1 MMRNIWFKYICNNYY
16 VFQTISLYM
25 KSISLVISKFS
36 IYITSTVGV
45 FLIGC
50 INTEGTLE
58 IKGKVID
65 DYTKTEI
72 PCRAIIIQGLLE
84 SNEKLI
90 PIDAGQFSTDSS
102 GCFTYSL
109 RKVKYARY
117 YNFCLVG
124 DSDYASV
131 TRKLGLYELDQNAK
145 YLSFSLSK
153 LVDLTIKI
161 HRESKEP
168 VFDTLSLIWES
179 NGVSCWSLY
188 PYKID
193 DYGKTK
199 NYFGLT
205 TWIGGDVNSTIKTR
219 VFADKRTKLRWDL
232 DRNGKRLVLID
243 TIMCKRDFANTVNFT
258 Y

>member
-1 MMRNIWFKYICNNYY
+1 MRIIK
-16 VFQTISLYM
+16 LRH
-25 KSISLVISKFS
+25 
-36 IYITSTVGV
+36 IYITFAYGLL
-45 FLIGC
+45 LIGC
-50 INTEGTLE
+50 LNTEGTLE

-65 DYTKTEI
+65 EYTKMQI
-72 PCRAIIIQGLLE
+72 PRRDIIIQGLVK
-84 SNEKLI
+84 NEKELV

-102 GCFTYSL
+102 GCFTYTL
-109 RKVKYARY
+109 RKVKDAYY

-131 TRKLGLYELDQNAK
+131 IRNLGLYELEQNAK
-145 YLSFSLSK
+145 YLSFSFSK

-161 HRESKEP
+161 YRESKNP
-168 VFDTLSLIWES
+168 VLDTLSLTWES

-193 DYGKTK
+193 NYGKTK

-205 TWIGGDVNSTIKTR
+205 TWIGGNVNSTIKTR
-219 VFADKRTKLRWDL
+219 VFADKRTKLFWDL
-232 DRNGKRLVLID
+232 VRNGKRKEITD
-243 TIMCKRDFANTVNFT
+243 TITCKRDITNIVYFT

>member
-1 MMRNIWFKYICNNYY
+1 ME
-16 VFQTISLYM
+16 
-25 KSISLVISKFS
+25 SISLVISKFF
-36 IYITSTVGV
+36 IYITSATGV

-50 INTEGTLE
+50 INTEGTLD
-58 IKGKVID
+58 IQGKVID

-72 PCRAIIIQGLLE
+72 PCRGIIIQGLLE

-145 YLSFSLSK
+145 FLSFSLSK

-199 NYFGLT
+199 NYLGLT
-205 TWIGGDVNSTIKTR
+205 TWIGGNVNSTIKTR

-232 DRNGKRLVLID
+232 DRYGKRLVLID
-243 TIMCKRDFANTVNFT
+243 TITCRRDFANIVNFT